1 MQHSA
6 FLQAVHTVPTILP
19 ICTHMVLWQAC
30 SQGSMTTII
39 VTYASFG
46 SSCSLTCQLAL
57 SMYGWRARNASLP
70 DGKAVDREVFWCKP
84 KRTMAWPSCKRQH
97 PHCSMKEV
105 GRMLTKKQ
113 TDAFHKTMGENEK
126 GSRKIKVKERAPKL
140 LIFGSKSTRP
150 RDLLHFEI

>member
-1 MQHSA
+1 M
-6 FLQAVHTVPTILP
+6 LINLP
-19 ICTHMVLWQAC
+19 IGLVNVWVARAQCKSARW
-30 SQGSMTTII
+30 QGSGQRGFLVQTK
-39 VTYASFG
+39 ADNG
-46 SSCSLTCQLAL
+46 LAKL
-57 SMYGWRARNASLP
+57 Q
-70 DGKAVDREVFWCKP
+70 
-84 KRTMAWPSCKRQH
+84 RQH
-97 PHCSMKEV
+97 PHCSMKEI